1 MVETNSVELAMKWLF
16 SRPEDHVQEDDELAR
31 ALASSLGSSSET
43 SKVESI
49 DKSMD
54 ILTKEGQTKAPPI
67 DDITLMKLFQSSG
80 TMAFP
85 LIDLFVILCNRSKGE
100 D

>member
-43 SKVESI
+43 SKVERHS
-49 DKSMD
+49 D
-54 ILTKEGQTKAPPI
+54 QR
-67 DDITLMKLFQSSG
+67 G
-80 TMAFP
+80 T
-85 LIDLFVILCNRSKGE
+85 NK
-100 D
+100 

>member
-43 SKVESI
+43 SKVERHS
-49 DKSMD
+49 D
-54 ILTKEGQTKAPPI
+54 QR
-67 DDITLMKLFQSSG
+67 G
-80 TMAFP
+80 T
-85 LIDLFVILCNRSKGE
+85 NKGTAY
-100 D
+100 